1 MALAPQGEPK
11 FFCFASSGHDLHLVR
26 MLKLMSLLLL
36 GSFLVGALNVTAAES
51 KPDESFRWQTEQ
63 FADLKILRYQ
73 VPGFDS
79 LPLQH
84 KRLLYYLSQSALSGR
99 DIIYD
104 QNYKHNLSIRRTL
117 EAINQS
123 YNGQRTGDKWQA
135 FEVYLKRVWFSNG
148 IHHHYS
154 TKKFLPEF
162 DREYLDHLL
171 ASSNPKS
178 LPLEEGESVSDLG
191 KRLGPFIFDP
201 EIDAK
206 RVNKDAGVDL
216 IADSANNYY
225 ENVSQVDVE
234 AFYEKMKGDGDSRPI
249 SYGLNSKLIKED
261 GVVYE
266 KTWKIGGMY
275 SDAIVQIVHWLEKA
289 VQVAENVEQRR
300 SLELLI
306 AFYRTGQLR
315 TFDHYS
321 IAWVNDVDSHVDVIN
336 GFIEVYGDAAGYR
349 GAFESVVSIRD
360 PEASK
365 RIAAISDAAQ
375 WFEDHSSILDNHK
388 KADVRGISAKV
399 INVVMESGDSS
410 PATPIGINLPNA
422 NWIRSEHGSKS
433 VNLANIVHAYDEAS
447 KSSGMLEEFAGT
459 AEEIELS
466 EKWGGLSHNLHV
478 DMHEVIGHASGTI
491 NPGVGT
497 PKETLKSYASTL
509 EEARADLV
517 ALFFAMHPKLIEMGL
532 MTTLDVGK
540 EAYQSYLRGGL
551 LSQLQ
556 RVESGEN
563 IEEDHM
569 RNRQLICKWVMEKGA
584 DRNVVA
590 FEKRNGKTY
599 VVINDYSALT
609 ALFGELL
616 QEIQRIKSEGDYAA
630 GKALVENYGVKV
642 DQALHEEVLARVKAL
657 GIAPYS
663 GFINPRLVPV
673 VNDKGEITDVK
684 VEYPDDF
691 SKQHLGYSKDYSF
704 LPTYN

>member
-1 MALAPQGEPK
+1 MP
-11 FFCFASSGHDLHLVR
+11 
-26 MLKLMSLLLL
+26 KLMSLMLA
-36 GSFLVGALNVTAAES
+36 GSVLVGLITVTAETHSA
-51 KPDESFRWQTEQ
+51 KSFVWQTEQ
-63 FADLKILRYQ
+63 FADIKILRYQ
-73 VPGFDS
+73 VPGFGS
-79 LPLQH
+79 LPLQQ
-84 KRLLYYLSQSALSGR
+84 KRLLYYLSQAALSGR

-104 QNYKHNLSIRRTL
+104 QNYKHNLTIRRSL
-117 EAINQS
+117 EVILES
-123 YNGQRTGDKWQA
+123 YAGERSGRNWTA
-135 FEVYLKRVWFSNG
+135 FETYLKRVWFSNG

-162 DREYLDHLL
+162 DADYFDHLVTHSN
-171 ASSNPKS
+171 SSAF
-178 LPLEEGESVSDLG
+178 PLSAGETVSQLVN
-191 KRLGPFIFDP
+191 RLRPLIFDP
-201 EIDAK
+201 DVDSK
-206 RVNKDAGVDL
+206 RVNKDAGADL

-234 AFYEKMKGDGDSRPI
+234 AFYEKMRWAEDGRPI

-266 KTWKIGGMY
+266 RTWKIGGMY
-275 SDAIVQIVHWLEKA
+275 SKAIEQIVHWLEKA
-289 VQVAENVEQRR
+289 VQVAENSDQRR
-300 SLELLI
+300 ALELLI
-306 AFYRTGQLR
+306 AYYRTGQLR

-321 IAWVNDVDSHVDVIN
+321 IAWVNDVESDIDVIN

-375 WFEDHSSILDNHK
+375 WFEDHSSIQDDHK
-388 KADVRGISAKV
+388 KEEVRGISAKV
-399 INVVMESGDSS
+399 INVVMEAGDSS

-447 KSSGMLEEFAGT
+447 KSSGLLEEFA
-459 AEEIELS
+459 ASQEEIALS
-466 EKWGGLSHNLHV
+466 KKWGGLAHNLHV

-491 NPGVGT
+491 NPGIGT

-517 ALFFAMHPKLIEMGL
+517 ALYYAMHPKLIEMGL

-556 RVESGEN
+556 RVELGEN

-569 RNRQLICKWVMEKGA
+569 RNRQLICKWVLEKGA
-584 DRNVVA
+584 DDEVVVL
-590 FEKRNGKTY
+590 EKRAGKTY
-599 VVINDYSALT
+599 VVIKDYAALT
-609 ALFGELL
+609 ELFGQLL
-616 QEIQRIKSEGDYAA
+616 REIQRIKSEGDYAA
-630 GKALVENYGVKV
+630 GKALVETYGVQV
-642 DQALHEEVLARVKAL
+642 DRALHEEVLARVEAL

-663 GFINPRLVPV
+663 GFINPRLDAVT
-673 VNDKGEITDVK
+673 NEQGDIIDVTI
-684 VEYPDDF
+684 EYPDDF
-691 SKQHLGYSKDYSF
+691 TKQHQGYSSEYSF

>member
-1 MALAPQGEPK
+1 MP
-11 FFCFASSGHDLHLVR
+11 
-26 MLKLMSLLLL
+26 KLMSLMLA
-36 GSFLVGALNVTAAES
+36 GSVLVGLITVTAAENQS
-51 KPDESFRWQTEQ
+51 TKSFVWQTEK

-79 LPLQH
+79 LPLQQ
-84 KRLLYYLSQSALSGR
+84 KRLLYYLSQAALSGR

-104 QNYKHNLSIRRTL
+104 QNYKHNLAIRRSL
-117 EAINQS
+117 EAILSS
-123 YNGQRTGDKWQA
+123 YKGDRSGENWVA
-135 FEVYLKRVWFSNG
+135 FESYLKRVWFSNG

-162 DREYLDHLL
+162 DADYFAHLVG
-171 ASSNPKS
+171 KS
-178 LPLEEGESVSDLG
+178 DPSIFPLGADESLEHLVH
-191 KRLGPFIFDP
+191 RLRPLIFDP
-201 EIDAK
+201 ELDAK
-206 RVNKDAGVDL
+206 RVNKDAGADL

-234 AFYEKMKGDGDSRPI
+234 AFYEKMKGAGDDRPI
-249 SYGLNSKLIKED
+249 SYGLNSKLIKEN

-266 KTWKIGGMY
+266 RTWKIGGMY
-275 SDAIVQIVHWLEKA
+275 SEAIEQIVHWLEKA
-289 VQVAENVEQRR
+289 VQVAENSDQRR
-300 SLELLI
+300 ALELLI

-315 TFDHYS
+315 TFDHYN
-321 IAWVNDVDSHVDVIN
+321 IAWVNDVDSDIDVIN

-365 RIAAISDAAQ
+365 RIAAISDSAQ
-375 WFEDHSSILDNHK
+375 WFEDHSSIQDAHK
-388 KADVRGISAKV
+388 KEEVRGISAKV
-399 INVVMESGDSS
+399 INVVMEAGDSS

-447 KSSGMLEEFAGT
+447 KSSGMLEEFA
-459 AEEIELS
+459 ASPEEIELS
-466 EKWGGLSHNLHV
+466 KKWGGLAHNLHV

-491 NPGVGT
+491 NPGIGT

-517 ALFFAMHPKLIEMGL
+517 ALYFAMHPKLIEMGL
-532 MTTLDVGK
+532 MSTLDVGK

-556 RVESGEN
+556 RVELGEN

-569 RNRQLICKWVMEKGA
+569 RNRQLICKWVLEKGA
-584 DRNVVA
+584 DDEVVVL
-590 FEKRNGKTY
+590 EKRGGKTY
-599 VVINDYSALT
+599 VVIKDYAALT
-609 ALFGELL
+609 ELFGQLL
-616 QEIQRIKSEGDYAA
+616 REIQRIKSEGDYAA
-630 GKALVENYGVKV
+630 GKALVENYGVQV
-642 DQALHEEVLARVKAL
+642 DRALHEEVLARVEAL

-663 GFINPRLVPV
+663 GFINPRLTAVT
-673 VNDKGEITDVK
+673 NEQGEITDVTID
-684 VEYPDDF
+684 YPDDF
-691 SKQHLGYSKDYSF
+691 TKQHQRYSSEYSF

>member
-1 MALAPQGEPK
+1 MP
-11 FFCFASSGHDLHLVR
+11 
-26 MLKLMSLLLL
+26 KLMSLMLA
-36 GSFLVGALNVTAAES
+36 GSVLVGLITVTAETHSA
-51 KPDESFRWQTEQ
+51 KSFVWQTEQ
-63 FADLKILRYQ
+63 FADIKILRYQ
-73 VPGFDS
+73 VPGFGS
-79 LPLQH
+79 LPLQQ
-84 KRLLYYLSQSALSGR
+84 KRLLYYLSQAALSGR

-104 QNYKHNLSIRRTL
+104 QNYKHNLTIRRSL
-117 EAINQS
+117 EVILES
-123 YNGQRTGDKWQA
+123 YAGERSGRNWTA
-135 FEVYLKRVWFSNG
+135 FETYLKRVWFSNG

-162 DREYLDHLL
+162 DADYFDHLVTHSN
-171 ASSNPKS
+171 SSAF
-178 LPLEEGESVSDLG
+178 PLSAGETVSQLVN
-191 KRLGPFIFDP
+191 RLRPLIFDP
-201 EIDAK
+201 DVDSK
-206 RVNKDAGVDL
+206 RVNKDAGADL

-234 AFYEKMKGDGDSRPI
+234 SFYEKMRWAEDGRPI

-266 KTWKIGGMY
+266 RTWKIGGMY
-275 SDAIVQIVHWLEKA
+275 SKAIEQIVHWLEKA
-289 VQVAENVEQRR
+289 VQVAENSDQRR
-300 SLELLI
+300 ALELLI
-306 AFYRTGQLR
+306 AYYRTGQLR

-321 IAWVNDVDSHVDVIN
+321 IAWVNDVESDIDVIN

-375 WFEDHSSILDNHK
+375 WFEDHSSIQDDHK
-388 KADVRGISAKV
+388 KEEVRGISAKV
-399 INVVMESGDSS
+399 INVVMEAGDSS

-447 KSSGMLEEFAGT
+447 KSSGLLEEFA
-459 AEEIELS
+459 ASQEEIALS
-466 EKWGGLSHNLHV
+466 KKWGGLAHNLHV

-491 NPGVGT
+491 NPGIGT

-517 ALFFAMHPKLIEMGL
+517 ALYYAMHPKLIEMGL

-556 RVESGEN
+556 RVELGEN

-569 RNRQLICKWVMEKGA
+569 RNRQLICKWVLEKGA
-584 DRNVVA
+584 DDEVVVL
-590 FEKRNGKTY
+590 EKRAGKTY
-599 VVINDYSALT
+599 VVIKDYAALT
-609 ALFGELL
+609 ELFGQLL
-616 QEIQRIKSEGDYAA
+616 REIQRIKSEGDYAA
-630 GKALVENYGVKV
+630 GKALVETYGVQV
-642 DQALHEEVLARVKAL
+642 DRALHEEVLARVEAL

-663 GFINPRLVPV
+663 GFINPRLDAVT
-673 VNDKGEITDVK
+673 NEQGDIIDVTI
-684 VEYPDDF
+684 EYPDDF
-691 SKQHLGYSKDYSF
+691 TKQHQGYSSEYSF

>member
-1 MALAPQGEPK
+1 MPK
-11 FFCFASSGHDLHLVR
+11 FKSLV
-26 MLKLMSLLLL
+26 
-36 GSFLVGALNVTAAES
+36 LVGAVLVGVLKVTAAENS
-51 KPDESFRWQTEQ
+51 SEESFVWQTEQ

-73 VPGFDS
+73 VPGFDT

-84 KRLLYYLSQSALSGR
+84 KRLLYYLSQAALAGR

-104 QNYKHNLSIRRTL
+104 QNYKHNLCIRRTL
-117 EAINQS
+117 EAILNTYQGERS
-123 YNGQRTGDKWQA
+123 GANWSA
-135 FEVYLKRVWFSNG
+135 FEIYLKRVWFSNG

-154 TKKFLPEF
+154 TKKFLPDF
-162 DREYLDHLL
+162 DRHYFQHLV
-171 ASSNPKS
+171 AHSRMDS
-178 LPLEEGESVSDLG
+178 LPLQDGESAAALVA
-191 KRLGPFIFDP
+191 RLMPILFDP
-201 EIDAK
+201 QVDAK

-234 AFYEKMKGDGDSRPI
+234 AFYEKMAGEADARPI
-249 SYGLNSKLIKED
+249 SYGLNSKLIKEN
-261 GVVYE
+261 GVIFE

-275 SDAIVQIVHWLEKA
+275 SEAITQIVHWLEQA
-289 VQVAENVEQRR
+289 IQVAENADQRKA
-300 SLELLI
+300 LELLV
-306 AFYRTGQLR
+306 AYYRTGQLR
-315 TFDHYS
+315 TFDLYN
-321 IAWVNDVDSHVDVIN
+321 IAWVQDVDSHIDVIN

-365 RIAAISDAAQ
+365 RIATISEAAQ
-375 WFEDHSSILDNHK
+375 WFEDHSSIDDLHK
-388 KADVRGISAKV
+388 KEEVRGISAKV
-399 INVVMESGDSS
+399 INVVMEAGDSS

-422 NWIRSEHGSKS
+422 NWIRAEHGSKS

-447 KSSGMLEEFAGT
+447 KSSGMLEEFAAN
-459 AEEIELS
+459 AEEVALS
-466 EKWGGLSHNLHV
+466 KRWGGLSHNLHV
-478 DMHEVIGHASGTI
+478 DMHEVIGHASGKI

-517 ALFFAMHPKLIEMGL
+517 ALYFAMHPKLIEMGL

-556 RVESGEN
+556 RVEFGEN

-569 RNRQLICKWVMEKGA
+569 RNRQLICKWVLEKGA
-584 DRNVVA
+584 ADNVVVM
-590 FEKRNGKTY
+590 EKRNGKTY
-599 VVINDYSALT
+599 VEIKDYPALT
-609 ALFGELL
+609 RLFGELL
-616 QEIQRIKSEGDYAA
+616 KEIQRIKSEGDYAA
-630 GKALVENYGVKV
+630 GKALVEDYGVKV
-642 DQALHEEVLARVKAL
+642 DRALHEEVLARVEAL

-663 GFINPRLVPV
+663 GFINPELIPIR
-673 VNDKGEITDVK
+673 NEKGEITDVEI
-684 VEYPDDF
+684 VYPDDF
-691 SKQHLGYSKDYSF
+691 TEQHRGYSATYSF